1 MRPLLCSLGLN
12 SIALLGL
19 SFARPASAQL
29 RVVEDGTL
37 STKVTS
43 PDGLNFTI
51 DFGDRMGN
59 NLFHSFREFSIPA
72 FGSARFNHASE
83 IQNIF
88 SRVTGGTASSINGVI
103 EAQGTANLFLL
114 NPAGILFGANA
125 QLNIGGSFVG
135 TTASSIRF
143 ADGAEFRATDLNTRP
158 LLTVSAPIGVQ
169 FGQPAGAIQVQ
180 GIGHPLTGRTRPDVR
195 NPLVG
200 AGTSTTGLSVK
211 SGKTLALIGSGVTL
225 DGGILSAP
233 EGHLALGSVSS
244 GYVSL
249 LPNAQGWQLG
259 YEQVQGKQ
267 NIQLSQQA
275 LLDASGLGNGS
286 IQLDGAQIALSG
298 GSVALIQNQGTVS
311 SGQIQIRASE
321 KLYLSGTTP
330 DGTIQTGLHM
340 QQVNTGN
347 GNEINIVAPQV
358 EVLAGAG
365 ISSKTFGSAHTG
377 NIRIDADQAVRVQD
391 FSAIDSSNF
400 SSITN
405 YTYSRSSSAGNT
417 GNISISTRELSS
429 VNGGSIG
436 LGTLGAGS
444 TGNLDIKATE
454 SVELGGEEPRFRQF
468 STLFDVSFGT
478 GNAGNLTLDTKRLL
492 IRDGGRLGASTV
504 AFGNAGNITV
514 HASESVTVKGIAPVA
529 RIPSQISSAGNIL
542 PESVRLL
549 YNTPRL
555 PSGNA
560 GSVTINTDRLQVAN
574 GALVTVRNLGSGNAG
589 NLNVNANSI
598 YLDQRGSLAASTTV
612 GNGGNMNL
620 QVQESIIMRRG
631 SGITAEARGGGN
643 GGNLTVNAPILLG
656 LENSDIVA
664 RAERG
669 NGGNIQITTQGIFGL
684 KFRSQQTPE
693 NDITASSDFGVNG
706 SVAIKSPDV
715 DINAGLLQLP
725 VEFLDAGQQVAKGCS
740 ALEGSRFVV
749 TGRGGIPEDPTHAVA
764 HNLVW
769 SDLRD
774 LADLKLSNGRASRS
788 TVSSGSEMH
797 EMMVEATE
805 WRRNAAGQVELIAK
819 HAPVSSI
826 SALNCAGENINS
838 AP

>member
-1 MRPLLCSLGLN
+1 MRPLLCCFG
-12 SIALLGL
+12 SIGIVLLGL
-19 SFARPASAQL
+19 GFALPASSQL

-51 DFGDRMGN
+51 DFGDRVGN
-59 NLFHSFREFSIPA
+59 NLFHSFREFSIPTL
-72 FGSARFNHASE
+72 GSARFNHAPD

-88 SRVTGGTASSINGVI
+88 SRVTGGTASNINGLI
-103 EAQGTANLFLL
+103 QAQGTANLFLL

-143 ADGAEFRATDLNTRP
+143 ADGAEFRATDVSTRP

-180 GIGHPLTGRTRPDVR
+180 GTGLQLTGRTRPDVR
-195 NPLVG
+195 VPLAG
-200 AGTSTTGLSVK
+200 AGTSTTGLSVQ
-211 SGKTLALIGSGVTL
+211 SGKTLALIGSGVIL

-249 LPNAQGWQLG
+249 QPNAQSWQLG

-286 IQLDGAQIALSG
+286 IQLDGAQISLTG
-298 GSVALIQNQGTVS
+298 GSIALIQNQGTVS

-321 KLYLSGTTP
+321 KLQLSGTTP
-330 DGTIQTGLHM
+330 DGKIQSGVHM
-340 QQVNTGN
+340 QQVNTGS
-347 GNEINIVAPQV
+347 GNEIDIVAPQV

-365 ISSKTFGSAHTG
+365 ISSKTFGSANTG
-377 NIRIDADQAVRVQD
+377 NIRINANQAVRVQN

-400 SSITN
+400 SAITN
-405 YTYSRSSSAGNT
+405 YTYSRNSDAGNT
-417 GNISISTRELSS
+417 ENISISTRELSS
-429 VNGGSIG
+429 INGGSIG

-444 TGNLDIKATE
+444 TGNLDIRATE

-514 HASESVTVKGIAPVA
+514 NASESVTVTGIAPVA
-529 RIPSQISSAGNIL
+529 KIPSQISSAGNIL

-560 GSVTINTDRLQVAN
+560 GSVTINTNRLQVAN

-589 NLNVNANSI
+589 NLNVNANAI
-598 YLDQRGSLAASTTV
+598 YLDQKGSLAATTTV

-620 QVQESIIMRRG
+620 RVQDSIIMRRG
-631 SGITAEARGGGN
+631 SGITAEAKGVGN
-643 GGNLTVNAPILLG
+643 GGNLTINAPILLG

-684 KFRSQQTPE
+684 KFRSERTPE

-715 DINAGLLQLP
+715 DVNAGLLQLP
-725 VEFLDAGQQVAKGCS
+725 VEFLDAGQQVARGCS
-740 ALEGSRFVV
+740 ALESSRFVV

-764 HNLVW
+764 RNSVW

-774 LADLKLSNGRASRS
+774 LSNLKLPSDRATR
-788 TVSSGSEMH
+788 VSVQSGNAPH
-797 EMMVEATE
+797 ETLVEATE
-805 WRRNAAGQVELIAK
+805 WQRNSAGQVELIAK
-819 HAPVSSI
+819 HAPTSSI
-826 SALNCAGENINS
+826 SALNCAGENTN
-838 AP
+838 